1 MNVFRYF
8 QNKWMCRKEKW
19 ACHITQKNFT
29 GGLIAS
35 SYAESCGSAQG
46 RWFQQ
51 PRHTLVQVFTT
62 CFEKEDHD
70 IKVEQELLANVV
82 MASTHGI
89 PSDPPLVAQ
98 CRAKYSSFI
107 TQLVLSE
114 VIDSKSY
121 TAFIS
126 TTSLQSAATI
136 SNVDTTVQ
144 TTLHITVKRNIC
156 SEKERTVTV
165 RMQGPV
171 LQHIEG
177 CDCPT
182 LQNCGHICRHV
193 FSACVLLCTQFS
205 SRVNFSHLEHLIN
218 KRYLL
223 RKEVQFL
230 GRSHSESVSL
240 FNSTAAL
247 NVAPHLE
254 DHGVAECDAE
264 ECATEHFASQITS
277 PSQNQ
282 KGGRLSNITFDKLRA
297 ECTPI
302 CQVGSRNNKVGHALM
317 DMFKTLHSAILAMS
331 PEEQNSCTAA
341 SLLHHCQAQMQ
352 SGAGLSSLPLMIQ
365 PTVQAQPTANTTI
378 VPSHSA
384 SLLAS
389 VAADH
394 RGKLI
399 VCDTLNF
406 PPTIHV

>member
-1 MNVFRYF
+1 
-8 QNKWMCRKEKW
+8 MCRKEKW

-144 TTLHITVKRNIC
+144 TTLNITVKRNIC
-156 SEKERTVTV
+156 TEKERTVTV

-182 LQNCGHICRHV
+182 LQNCGHIYAGMYFLPVCFCAH
-193 FSACVLLCTQFS
+193 
-205 SRVNFSHLEHLIN
+205 NFH
-218 KRYLL
+218 
-223 RKEVQFL
+223 
-230 GRSHSESVSL
+230 
-240 FNSTAAL
+240 
-247 NVAPHLE
+247 
-254 DHGVAECDAE
+254 HG
-264 ECATEHFASQITS
+264 
-277 PSQNQ
+277 
-282 KGGRLSNITFDKLRA
+282 
-297 ECTPI
+297 
-302 CQVGSRNNKVGHALM
+302 
-317 DMFKTLHSAILAMS
+317 
-331 PEEQNSCTAA
+331 
-341 SLLHHCQAQMQ
+341 
-352 SGAGLSSLPLMIQ
+352 
-365 PTVQAQPTANTTI
+365 
-378 VPSHSA
+378 
-384 SLLAS
+384 
-389 VAADH
+389 
-394 RGKLI
+394 
-399 VCDTLNF
+399 
-406 PPTIHV
+406 